1 MRICVFCGSSAGRV
15 RHVRAA
21 AEAGRL
27 LARRGIEVVYGGG
40 RVGTMGAVAEG
51 ALNAGGSVIGVIPHH
66 MVEWEIAHDG
76 LTELHVVDT
85 MHQRKALMADL
96 SDAFVALPGGA
107 GTLDEFFEIW
117 TWAQLE
123 LHAKPI
129 GLLNADGY
137 YDHLIAM
144 IDHMVSE
151 GFLKPAYRD
160 MVLVDDD
167 LERLLDRFTDYVPP
181 VYRWAED
188 APIDQ

>member
-40 RVGTMGAVAEG
+40 RVGTMGAVADG
-51 ALNAGGSVIGVIPHH
+51 ALNAGGPVIGVIPHH

-129 GLLNADGY
+129 GLLNVGGY

-151 GFLKPAYRD
+151 GFLKPAYRE

>member
-1 MRICVFCGSSAGRV
+1 M
-15 RHVRAA
+15 RAA

-40 RVGTMGAVAEG
+40 RVGTMGAVADG
-51 ALNAGGSVIGVIPHH
+51 ALNVGGSVIGVIPHH

-96 SDAFVALPGGA
+96 SGAFVALPGGA

-129 GLLNADGY
+129 GLLNVDGY

>member
-21 AEAGRL
+21 TEAGRL

-40 RVGTMGAVAEG
+40 RVGTMGAVADG

-66 MVEWEIAHDG
+66 VVEWEIAHDG

-107 GTLDEFFEIW
+107 GTLDELFEIW

-129 GLLNADGY
+129 GLLNVDGY
-137 YDHLIAM
+137 YGHLIAM

-151 GFLKPAYRD
+151 GFLKPAYRE

-167 LERLLDRFTDYVPP
+167 LERLLDRFADYVPP
-181 VYRWAED
+181 VYRWADD
-188 APIDQ
+188 APIE